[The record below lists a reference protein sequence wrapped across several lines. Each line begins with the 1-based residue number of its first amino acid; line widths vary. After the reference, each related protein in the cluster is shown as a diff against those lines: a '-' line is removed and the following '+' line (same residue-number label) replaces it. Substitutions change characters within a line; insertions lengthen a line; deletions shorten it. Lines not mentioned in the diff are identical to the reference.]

1 MKDNHES
8 SSMGLLVVVS
18 AVLFISC
25 NPTSTPPQVASEES
39 ITPIVLYSHQS
50 NKSIFQ
56 IILNHNKQN
65 SFIVDLFREDGLKII
80 VNTTDEKML
89 QNCSHINNN

>member
-1 MKDNHES
+1 MKGNHEFRL
-8 SSMGLLVVVS
+8 MRLLVVVS
-18 AVLFISC
+18 TMLFISC
-25 NPTSTPPQVASEES
+25 NPNSTPPQVVSEES

-65 SFIVDLFREDGLKII
+65 SFIVDLFREEGLKII

-89 QNCSHINNN
+89 QNCSHINNY